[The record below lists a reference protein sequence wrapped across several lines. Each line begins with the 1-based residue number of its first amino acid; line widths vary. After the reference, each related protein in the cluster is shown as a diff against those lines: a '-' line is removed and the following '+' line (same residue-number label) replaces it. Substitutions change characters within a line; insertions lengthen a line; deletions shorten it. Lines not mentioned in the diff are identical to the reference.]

1 MSITP
6 DGTPPKLDDVLTQSV
21 PVTSSS
27 IQVRLTSFDVASV
40 VKLSIITGSSD
51 VMAITQ
57 SEGFAS
63 VWRLS
68 LNQAKTAFSSIAL
81 VCCHPVGSNMFDASL
96 GASGLTAVYVD
107 LAPLETLAGTVEPQP
122 EQKYSVMNL
131 HRVFGWTK
139 TELISVPV
147 SMVPSG
153 IWLVGNGVVVS
164 LVNGCTNQSALYKV
178 GQGILWEG
186 AWLDYK
192 TVSVSRCG
200 MWISWLGLSTEVSR
214 IHSTHDNLFL
224 LNMDSESVVR
234 VSSRGECVIASG
246 FLDTETLFY
255 TTQVAVEPGWTI
267 FYDIVSGQP
276 CRLTGSPIT
285 RNRASRNVYVT
296 ESLEGYP
303 TLVTSGDTRI
313 DLPRTA
319 GCDRLVA
326 EKWQLETNA
335 YLQGIIYSCNGV
347 SAKAKPYILLLH
359 GGPGMAVSPFR
370 SAIASSSDWILK
382 MTLEGYKVLTITYRG
397 SLGLGDEWAQ
407 ASIGNQGKSD
417 LQDVLDVIDVFSDS
431 LAGIVG
437 SSYGG
442 FLCLHTFCSDIEFVK
457 KIPKFVALYPYISS
471 RGCAS
476 ETGDFQWEA
485 EYCGLNQWV
494 VPQYPVPVECVAPDV
509 VPKLYT
515 ASTERSLL
523 MFHGESDSVCPIS
536 QSREAFHIL
545 RQRGLTH
552 VSLVSYKGEGHGF
565 TKKETHEDCIKRILD
580 FLK

>member
-1 MSITP
+1 MSLTP
-6 DGTPPKLDDVLTQSV
+6 NGTPPKLDDVLTVHV
-21 PVTSSS
+21 PVSACL

-40 VKLSIITGSSD
+40 VKLSVINGSSD

-68 LNQAKTAFSSIAL
+68 LNQAKTEFSSLAL

-107 LAPLETLAGTVEPQP
+107 FAPLETLTGTVEPQP
-122 EQKYSVMNL
+122 EQTYSVMNL
-131 HRVFGWTK
+131 HNVFGWRK
-139 TELISVPV
+139 TELLSVPV
-147 SMVPSG
+147 GMAPSG
-153 IWLVGNGVVVS
+153 IWLVGNGVIVS
-164 LVNGCTNQSALYKV
+164 LINGSTSQSALYKV
-178 GQGILWEG
+178 GQGILWQG

-200 MWISWLGLSTEVSR
+200 MWMSWLGLSTEFSR
-214 IHSTHDNLFL
+214 IHSTHDNLLL

-234 VSSRGECVIASG
+234 ISSLGECVIASG

-255 TTQVAVEPGWTI
+255 TTQVAVEPGWTML
-267 FYDIVSGQP
+267 YDLVSGQL

-285 RNRASRNVYVT
+285 RSRASWNAHVT
-296 ESLEGYP
+296 ESLEVYP
-303 TLVTSGDTRI
+303 TLVTPDHPEI

-347 SAKAKPYILLLH
+347 STKAKPYILLLH

-382 MTLEGYKVLTITYRG
+382 MILEGYKVLTITYRG
-397 SLGLGDEWAQ
+397 SFGLGDEWAQ
-407 ASIGNQGKSD
+407 ASIGNQGKAD
-417 LQDVLDVIDVFSDS
+417 LQDVLNVIDVFSDS
-431 LAGIVG
+431 LAAIVG

-442 FLCLHTFCSDIEFVK
+442 FLCLHTFCSGIEVVE
-457 KIPKFVALYPYISS
+457 KIPKFVALYPYIST
-471 RGCAS
+471 RCCAS
-476 ETGDFQWEA
+476 ETGDFKWEA
-485 EYCGLNQWV
+485 EYCGLNQWM
-494 VPQYPVPVECVAPDV
+494 VPQYPVPAECVAPDV

-536 QSREAFHIL
+536 QSRQVFHIL
-545 RQRGLTH
+545 RQRGSTD

-565 TKKETHEDCIKRILD
+565 TKKETREDCIKRLLD